1 MYKCKECG
9 ARLDPCEKCDCVIQK
24 QMLETIKNE
33 IECRE
38 ELIRILS
45 SEIKTIYNNLKENK

>member
-33 IECRE
+33 IE
-38 ELIRILS
+38 ILKLGATGG
-45 SEIKTIYNNLKENK
+45 EK